1 MSLGDSEALV
11 VCSYGAKGTPD
22 GPVPDNGNGTT
33 LRLARVTGQVVSTM
47 KHSSFEG
54 LRILMVQDLD
64 DDGLADGEV
73 RPASGKGSVYPAVD
87 PVGAGVE
94 ELVLIA
100 QGSAAVYAMRPKDVP
115 TDATIIGIVDTVT
128 RGSEQVFR
136 KQ

>member
-1 MSLGDSEALV
+1 M
-11 VCSYGAKGTPD
+11 PD
-22 GPVPDNGNGTT
+22 KGNGTT
-33 LRLARVTGQVVSTM
+33 LRLARVTGQVVSTV

-64 DDGLADGEV
+64 DDGLADGELL
-73 RPASGKGSVYPAVD
+73 PASGKGSVYPAVD
-87 PVGAGVE
+87 PVGAGVD
-94 ELVLIA
+94 ELVLVA

-136 KQ
+136 KE